1 MDTPRSVTPDSSP
14 RLPSAGWRASL
25 GDAVRFWE
33 PRRALYNIVLA
44 AVVLAWVVIT
54 WPHFLPALKPDSL
67 LLLLVLALLA
77 NACYSAAY
85 LADVPVGHS
94 RLAGVWRRCRWMV
107 WSAGTLLAILLA
119 NYWIADEIYP
129 FVR

>member
-1 MDTPRSVTPDSSP
+1 MDSLRQASP
-14 RLPSAGWRASL
+14 GGFSRLPSSDWRTGL

-33 PRRALYNIVLA
+33 PRRLIYNVVLA
-44 AVVLAWVVIT
+44 AVVLAWVMIT
-54 WPHFLPALKPDSL
+54 WPHFLPAFNPDSL
-67 LLLLVLALLA
+67 LLLAVLALIA

-85 LADVPVGHS
+85 LVDVPAGRS
-94 RLAGVWRRCRWMV
+94 RLAGAWRRWRWMA

>member
-1 MDTPRSVTPDSSP
+1 MDTPRPVGPSDSS
-14 RLPSAGWRASL
+14 RLPSVNWRTGL

-33 PRRALYNIVLA
+33 PRRLLYNAVLA
-44 AVVLAWVVIT
+44 AVVLAWVAFS
-54 WPHFLPALKPDSL
+54 WPHFLPAFKLDSL
-67 LLLLVLALLA
+67 LLLSVLALIA

-85 LADVPVGHS
+85 LVDVPAGRS
-94 RLAGVWRRCRWMV
+94 RLAGAWRRWRWIA
-107 WSAGTLLAILLA
+107 WSAGTLLAILLT